1 MNKANM
7 LLINKLIAKIGLG
20 LFLFLILFYAGC
32 KTSKQQSRT
41 WSVYKADLNSS
52 SFSPLKQVNRLNVK
66 HLELAWTFRYQ
77 DAPAGAKTSRSESNP
92 IVIDG
97 VMYVSSARNRIYA
110 INANSGKQIWSFD
123 PFNGALGGGHSRGVT
138 YWEDGTDK
146 RILFTAGNHLFAVD
160 ALSGKL
166 ISTFGQEGKVNLN
179 FGMRGDPDKIFVAP
193 TSPGIIYKELLILG
207 TAVSELY
214 GAEPGYQRAYNVKTG
229 ELVWTFHTIPHP
241 GEFGYDTW
249 PKDAWKYSGGVND
262 WSGMSLDEKRGMV
275 FLALGSPTYD
285 FYGGDRTGKN
295 LFGNSIVA
303 LNAET
308 GKYIWHFQT
317 IHHDLWDYDLSA
329 PPNLVTVVH
338 DGKKI
343 DAVAQTSKVGF
354 IYLLDRGTGEPLFPI
369 EERPVPASDVPG
381 ENAWPTQPFPLK
393 PKPYA
398 RQHITLDDL
407 SNYSKESNDELRK
420 KFNSIRYEG
429 LFTPP
434 SLKGNINLPG
444 TSGGSSWGGGAFDPL
459 TGIIYVRTTNSP
471 GISLLSKIEPEK
483 KTGTET
489 AFNEGKSLYATYC
502 QNCHGTDKKGSFE
515 YPSLLGLQNKM
526 NEEEILGK
534 IRSGGGKMPSFA
546 SVIAG
551 KEEAIISYLFDKEIA
566 RPARE
571 QVFLKEISISE
582 AANKTANESK
592 LIAPDRY
599 LDLMAFGKFRDSEGR
614 LGIKP
619 PWGTLN
625 AINLNTG
632 EYEWTIPLG
641 NYPLLQEKGAPETGS
656 EGTTGPIV
664 TAGGLVFIGA
674 SMGANNFKFLAYDKE
689 TGKLLW
695 DAQIPTNTTSNAS
708 TYLSGKKQYIAV
720 SVAGDLTNPAGYI
733 MVYTLPDKK
742 KGK

>member
-1 MNKANM
+1 MSSANI
-7 LLINKLIAKIGLG
+7 LLKNKLTAKIGLG

-32 KTSKQQSRT
+32 KTAKKQSRT
-41 WSVYKADLNSS
+41 WGVYKADLNSS
-52 SFSPLKQVNRLNVK
+52 SFSPLKQVNKVNVK
-66 HLELAWTFRYQ
+66 QLDLAWTFRFQ
-77 DAPAGAKTSRSESNP
+77 DAPVGAKTARSESNP

-97 VMYVSSARNRIYA
+97 VMFISSARNRIYA
-110 INANSGKQIWSFD
+110 INAGNGKEIWSFD
-123 PFNGALGGGHSRGVT
+123 PFNGGLGGGYSRGVT
-138 YWEDGTDK
+138 YWEDGKDK
-146 RILFTAGNHLFAVD
+146 RILFTAGNHLFALD
-160 ALSGKL
+160 AQSGES
-166 ISTFGQEGKVNLN
+166 ISTFGKGGKVNLN
-179 FGMRGDPDKIFVAP
+179 IGMRGDPDKIFVAP
-193 TSPGIIYKELLILG
+193 TSPGIIYKDLLILG

-354 IYLLDRGTGEPLFPI
+354 IYLLNRETGEPLFPI

-398 RQHITLDDL
+398 RQQITLNDL

-420 KFNSIRYEG
+420 KLNSVRYEG

-444 TSGGSSWGGGAFDPL
+444 TSGGSSWGGGAFDPG
-459 TGIIYVRTTNSP
+459 TGVIYVRTTNSP
-471 GISLLSKIEPEK
+471 GLSLLSKLEPEK
-483 KTGTET
+483 VNEVET
-489 AFNEGKSLYATYC
+489 AYNKGKSLYITYC
-502 QNCHGTDKKGSFE
+502 QNCHGTQKKGNSE
-515 YPSLLGLQNKM
+515 YPSLLGLQSKM
-526 NEEEILGK
+526 NEEELLSK

-551 KEEAIISYLFDKEIA
+551 KEEAIISFLFD
-566 RPARE
+566 RE
-571 QVFLKEISISE
+571 NPKPSRQQAFLKEISVSE
-582 AANKTANESK
+582 AANKAANESR
-592 LIAPDRY
+592 LAAPDRY
-599 LDLMAFGKFRDSEGR
+599 LDLMAFSKFRDSEGR

-695 DAQIPTNTTSNAS
+695 DSKIPAITTSNAS
-708 TYLSGKKQYIAV
+708 TYLSGRKQYIAV
-720 SVAGDLTNPAGYI
+720 SVAGDLANPAGYI
-733 MVYTLPDKK
+733 MVYALPEKK
-742 KGK
+742 